1 MLDDQAMVTLCHQ
14 RWSSLVFI
22 ITHPRH
28 GWAVKAAPLCSTTHN
43 NFIKWMKFQSRDGER
58 GCDPSPIT
66 CRRWGWGNSWANLT
80 MDKNIFS
87 IAEGL
92 IILYHSI
99 NHFNWPPANPK
110 YFPDIG
116 LPTITIEKKLQ
127 PISAFLNIII
137 PLLLLPLQSDCF
149 TINVSITASWT
160 RWEWLC
166 LFQTVEKGH
175 LWPSDF
181 IEMRPSASF
190 MLTSSHRRVGYL
202 SEMKADIPFSSTY
215 SPLCHHR
222 PCHS

>member
-1 MLDDQAMVTLCHQ
+1 MAEQWRQHLCVPQPVITLLNGWNFRVEMGREDVTHLQ
-14 RWSSLVFI
+14 LLVEDEDG
-22 ITHPRH
+22 ITPELIWQWTR
-28 GWAVKAAPLCSTTHN
+28 T
-43 NFIKWMKFQSRDGER
+43 F
-58 GCDPSPIT
+58 
-66 CRRWGWGNSWANLT
+66 
-80 MDKNIFS
+80 FS

-127 PISAFLNIII
+127 PISAFLNTIIL
-137 PLLLLPLQSDCF
+137 LLLLPLQSDCF

-160 RWEWLC
+160 RWGWLC